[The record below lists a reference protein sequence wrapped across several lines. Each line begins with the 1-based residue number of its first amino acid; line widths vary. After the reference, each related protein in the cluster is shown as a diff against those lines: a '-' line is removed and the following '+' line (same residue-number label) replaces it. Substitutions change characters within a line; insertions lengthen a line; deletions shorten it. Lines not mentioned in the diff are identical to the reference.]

1 MGEMGLRANATP
13 FVGMSNET
21 FDAVMLKP
29 SDNKIRRRDASALQ
43 RFSFSCCYRLL
54 AQCEVA
60 SALLIDD

>member
-1 MGEMGLRANATP
+1 MGEMGLRASAAP

-21 FDAVMLKP
+21 FDAEAFPIIKLGG
-29 SDNKIRRRDASALQ
+29 ATLQ
-43 RFSFSCCYRLL
+43 RFSCCYRLF